1 MGDTTPVAN
10 PGWGEGF
17 PTTIWTQIRSA
28 RGGSSRHLH
37 QILARYRG
45 PVVAFVR
52 RKGFREDQAEDMA
65 QEVLLRLSRPGFFDK
80 VDPVRGRFRSLVV
93 AVTRH
98 VVSEEFRRERAA
110 KRGGGRRVI
119 AASQMSDSTVELY
132 RRGQL
137 REDPVFDQLWVK
149 DLVESA
155 LRELERTSKE
165 SALPLAEAFR
175 LKYREG
181 LSQEEVA
188 ERLGCTLFNAKNWIY
203 YGKLKFKELVLSSIR
218 DTCATAEEYEGEL
231 RRLSPWLKGSGGE

>member
-1 MGDTTPVAN
+1 MREETPVAS
-10 PGWGEGF
+10 PRWGEGF
-17 PTTIWTQIRSA
+17 PTTIWTHIHSA
-28 RGGSSRHLH
+28 REGSARHLH

-45 PVVAFVR
+45 PIVAFIR
-52 RKGFREDQAEDMA
+52 RKGFREDAAEDMA

-98 VVSEEFRRERAA
+98 VVSEELRRDRAA
-110 KRGGGRRVI
+110 KRGGARVI
-119 AASQMSDSTVELY
+119 AAGAMSDSTLDLY
-132 RRGQL
+132 RRGRL

-155 LRELERTSKE
+155 LRELERHSRE

-181 LSQEEVA
+181 LTQEEVA
-188 ERLGCTLFNAKNWIY
+188 ERLRCTLFNAKNWIY
-203 YGKLKFKELVLSSIR
+203 YGKLKFKELVLVAIK
-218 DTCATAEEYEGEL
+218 DTCATPEEYEDEV
-231 RRLSPWLKGSGGE
+231 RRLSPWLRGAGTE